1 MSSSAEPLPSQAAT
15 RPGREPSPHDR
26 RALYQLLLVMAILL
40 FTLAIGL
47 YNGQKYGQ
55 VYIFGY
61 IIAIVFAISG
71 PRRHNRPWSDLG
83 LKRGFV
89 KDFRRV
95 WYYFGIDALLFQILP
110 PTLGIAFVFGYYHE
124 LLSHITGRISV
135 NFGSLEAVTAVGGL
149 LAAALVLTLMEE
161 VVFRVYI
168 QERLSWF
175 IGTPAAILIAS
186 VIFGLVHAVGT
197 TGSLQV
203 VLTDVAGVAIDGVF
217 FGVIYA
223 KTHNLALTWAT
234 HYTADVV
241 GLVAL
246 VLVL

>member
-1 MSSSAEPLPSQAAT
+1 MSSSPEPLPSQVAT
-15 RPGREPSPHDR
+15 RPEREPSPHDR

-40 FTLAIGL
+40 LTLALGL
-47 YNGQKYGQ
+47 YDGQKYGQ

-61 IIAIVFAISG
+61 IVAIIYALSG
-71 PRRHNRPWSDLG
+71 PRQHHRPWSELG

-89 KDFRRV
+89 NDFRRV

-110 PTLGIAFVFGYYHE
+110 PTLGIALLFGYYSE
-124 LLSHITGRISV
+124 LLNHITGRISV
-135 NFGSLEAVTAVGGL
+135 NFGSIEGVAAVGGL

-161 VVFRVYI
+161 VVFRVAI

-175 IGTPAAILIAS
+175 IGTPAAILVAS

-203 VLTDVAGVAIDGVF
+203 VLMDVAGVAIDGVF
-217 FGVIYA
+217 FGIIYA

-241 GLVAL
+241 GLFAL